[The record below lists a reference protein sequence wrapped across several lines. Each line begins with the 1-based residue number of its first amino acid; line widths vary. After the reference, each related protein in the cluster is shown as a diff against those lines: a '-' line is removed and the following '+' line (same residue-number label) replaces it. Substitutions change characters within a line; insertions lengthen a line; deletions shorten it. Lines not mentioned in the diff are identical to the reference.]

1 MAFFLL
7 WPGSRKLWLFFW
19 PFFILGKRTHN
30 SYSVSGPLH
39 PFSREEHRHSG
50 VQTACTSAVL
60 AVLHCTYSQW
70 TFLCEARGFRAGE
83 AAHPGPAHF
92 TLGAFNPTGLGTKQG
107 VVAQLPPGVYAVS
120 ETHLSTRGVN
130 DFRMGLRLSNSSFSL
145 LHGFPAPLRAHS
157 SVIGSYTGVGFVSTY
172 PARVVPHAYTIRR
185 RLCFHIPSSCG
196 TARVAT
202 GALCHLACTGREF
215 LGGRS
220 LDFRRGLLRICN

>member
-1 MAFFLL
+1 MLVFRAWGL
-7 WPGSRKLWLFFW
+7 S
-19 PFFILGKRTHN
+19 
-30 SYSVSGPLH
+30 
-39 PFSREEHRHSG
+39 
-50 VQTACTSAVL
+50 
-60 AVLHCTYSQW
+60 
-70 TFLCEARGFRAGE
+70 EARGFRAGE

-157 SVIGSYTGVGFVSTY
+157 SVIGSYTGVGFVSS
-172 PARVVPHAYTIRR
+172 
-185 RLCFHIPSSCG
+185 FHIPSSCG